1 MRSFHFGRNSYR
13 TSLKIIIGLQLIS
26 HSAQALVSS
35 YGGTNDFNGVYINDA
50 IGADAFYQDVFFG
63 RNAIVANIEAGLVW
77 NGHEALQGRVSQQIF
92 DPSIT
97 DQVDW
102 HATMVGQAIA
112 GNGQY
117 TYQDGIAPQA
127 QLWSGAIATNWV
139 SEGGDY
145 SNSFNISTLSLI
157 HPYKTAMIS
166 GINGVRADVF
176 NSSWGFSD
184 PTGSDDFT
192 VALDGMMRSSGVIGV
207 FSAGNSGP
215 SANTVGGPGSGYNG
229 ITVGAL
235 TNTSTRPIYDQ
246 IADFSSRGGSD
257 AFNPVTNQT
266 VPGIR
271 ATVDIVAPGD
281 NLTLAFY
288 GGVTG
293 GHISGTDSTNG
304 SGQFYIPNMAGTSFS
319 APIVAGAAALM
330 VDAGKL
336 YGIEEMTNALVIKAT
351 MMASAT
357 PTQGWNNGQ
366 FTDSNQVIRTTQA
379 LDYAAGA
386 GALNLDNAH
395 QIYLGNSQLI
405 GQSMYFSS
413 NTNTMGI
420 EGVVGGNDLAA
431 SGWDYGQI
439 QGGANLYTLAG
450 TMQAG
455 TQFSAVLTWYAA
467 RGLNVALDSVSDDAL
482 SNLSLE
488 LWLLDQV
495 AGDRLV
501 GRSEAPWSSSEML
514 RFAIG
519 ETGEYQMRVVWDG
532 FTYQAS
538 PSTPTLT
545 EYALA
550 WSFDNS
556 SLIAAIPETSSAS
569 LTIWASLFAL
579 RRRRP
584 SRQTAS

>member
-1 MRSFHFGRNSYR
+1 
-13 TSLKIIIGLQLIS
+13 
-26 HSAQALVSS
+26 
-35 YGGTNDFNGVYINDA
+35 
-50 IGADAFYQDVFFG
+50 
-63 RNAIVANIEAGLVW
+63 
-77 NGHEALQGRVSQQIF
+77 
-92 DPSIT
+92 
-97 DQVDW
+97 
-102 HATMVGQAIA
+102 
-112 GNGQY
+112 
-117 TYQDGIAPQA
+117 
-127 QLWSGAIATNWV
+127 
-139 SEGGDY
+139 
-145 SNSFNISTLSLI
+145 
-157 HPYKTAMIS
+157 
-166 GINGVRADVF
+166 
-176 NSSWGFSD
+176 
-184 PTGSDDFT
+184 
-192 VALDGMMRSSGVIGV
+192 
-207 FSAGNSGP
+207 
-215 SANTVGGPGSGYNG
+215 
-229 ITVGAL
+229 VGAL

-266 VPGIR
+266 VAGIR